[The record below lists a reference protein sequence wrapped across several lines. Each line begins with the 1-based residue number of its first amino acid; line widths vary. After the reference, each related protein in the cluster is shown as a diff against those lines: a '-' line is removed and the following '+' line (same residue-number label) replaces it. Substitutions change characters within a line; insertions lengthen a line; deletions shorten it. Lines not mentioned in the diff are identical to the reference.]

1 MLPETRF
8 GWLEAAAC
16 CRNSARMPYCRMLH
30 SRQNDVAKRPIV
42 SAAWAVAALA
52 IVLLWQFLTVHYN
65 RAGNWTALFL
75 TGQDF
80 TVPPDLAPGTYRF
93 PGTGFDGQ
101 MYRYVAHDPWIER
114 GYARYL
120 DSPQQRY
127 RRILV
132 PALAYLLVAGR
143 QPWIDASYIAI
154 VGLFVLL
161 GAYWLSRW
169 AVLAGVH
176 PAWALAFLLIPA
188 TVISMDRMTVDV
200 ALAAFTVA
208 FAVYWRI
215 ASPWKLFIVL
225 LLACLARETGLLL
238 VAGVCL
244 FELLNRR
251 FARAVLWVSAT
262 LPMFGWYWY
271 LRRIFNEKTHYGAP
285 AWFAKKLGP
294 GLFYRLLQPPQYPL
308 TPILEAVARFA
319 DVLALGAILFASI
332 LAILLF
338 LRAHPKGPLA
348 ISGLLFTVLVFAL
361 TGAQYWTD
369 AYGYPRVLSPLLILI
384 ALPSIAREAGTTSP
398 WWLSLVPAVVVDLR
412 LGMQFA
418 WAIGG
423 VVRGMLHL

>member
-1 MLPETRF
+1 M
-8 GWLEAAAC
+8 
-16 CRNSARMPYCRMLH
+16 SYCRLLH
-30 SRQNDVAKRPIV
+30 FWQNDAAKRPIV
-42 SAAWAVAALA
+42 SVAWAVAALA

-65 RAGNWTALFL
+65 RTGNWTALFL

-80 TVPPDLAPGTYRF
+80 PVPPDLAPGTYRF
-93 PGTGFDGQ
+93 AGTGFDGQ
-101 MYRYVAHDPWIER
+101 MYRYVAHDPWVQR

-132 PALAYLLVAGR
+132 PALAYVLVAGR
-143 QPWIDASYIAI
+143 QPWIDTSYIAI

-169 AVLAGVH
+169 AVLAGMH
-176 PAWALAFLLIPA
+176 SAWALAFLLIPA

-215 ASPWKLFIVL
+215 GAAWKLFVVL

-238 VAGVCL
+238 VAGAGL
-244 FELLNRR
+244 FDLFHRR
-251 FARAVLWVSAT
+251 FARALLWASAT
-262 LPMFGWYWY
+262 LPMFAWYWY
-271 LRRIFNEKTHYGAP
+271 LLRIFNEKTHYGAP

-294 GLFYRLLQPPQYPL
+294 GLFYSLLHPPRYPL

-319 DVLALGAILFASI
+319 DVLALGAILLAAI
-332 LAILLF
+332 LAIVLF
-338 LRAHPKGPLA
+338 LRAHPKTPLV
-348 ISGLLFTVLVFAL
+348 ISGLLFTALVFAL
-361 TGAQYWTD
+361 TGVQYWID

-384 ALPSIAREAGTTSP
+384 ALPSIARESGTASP
-398 WWLSLVPAVVVDLR
+398 WWLSLVPPILVDLR

-418 WAIGG
+418 FAIGG